1 MQVPKWKL
9 RRNNELYQILDL
21 KLDNFTVS
29 KTILNPGKQT
39 LGHSHPHEEVYIF
52 TSGAGS
58 ILIGS
63 TVSPVSPGDIL
74 HILGNEFHRVSNPD
88 KRKPLIFTCVF
99 KEGKE

>member
-1 MQVPKWKL
+1 MRVPKWRL
-9 RRNNELYQILDL
+9 RRNNELYQVLDL
-21 KLDNFTVS
+21 KLDDFIVS

-39 LGHSHPHEEVYIF
+39 LGHFHPQEEVYIF

-63 TVSPVSPGDIL
+63 TVSQVLPGDIL
-74 HILGNEFHRVSNPD
+74 HILGNEFHKVSNTD

-99 KEGKE
+99 KAGKE